1 MVDVLF
7 MIGAFGF
14 FAFAVLVA
22 YGCHLLMGDK

>member
-14 FAFAVLVA
+14 FGFAALVA